1 MPRTEAGQRNILE
14 KFSHFLPF
22 FLSANGIYGII
33 RKIPRPAARAQN
45 GGLHGEGSERTFHS
59 DKRGRES
66 GMGITEEAL
75 WKVLEQK
82 AEEEDEH
89 SASGQKIAHE
99 YLAGIKAVCT
109 FGVDRSKMIRD
120 QFPMYTL
127 HDEVHI
133 CNVLRIMDNLLGDQ
147 TGSLSRDEAAMLIL
161 AACCHDVGMSCSE
174 EEKAELLDNT
184 DRLARY
190 LERNHSEYIKAY
202 AENPD
207 EPKLTD
213 GMLQRYLRSIH
224 HERSQELLEGIEWPQ
239 VLVGKVDVDDLFRVC
254 RSHGESV
261 FDLNGLE
268 STPSA
273 DLRFCAVLLR
283 LADILDF
290 DTSRAP
296 KAVYDYSGLDRP
308 EGSEA
313 KISREEWQKHIASQ
327 GFDFAHIPDRQV
339 PYDLP
344 YHAKCASMQIEQTVN
359 SYLDWADR
367 ELSECSRLLRSYGEK
382 KWKDF
387 VLPGKIKR
395 TIKADGYVSGQYH
408 LTMDQDQIMELLV
421 GEELYSDPS
430 VFVRELIQNAIDAV
444 RTRQQLDRNL
454 PGNWK
459 PQVNIRSWMDEEGY
473 HWFRIED
480 NGTGMTKEIIE
491 NHFLKIG
498 SSYYAS
504 DAFEKEKIR
513 CKADPDYTPIS
524 RFGIGILSCFMGGE
538 DSNRVEVSTKRF
550 RTDGNYPPAL
560 RLSMHGMSGY
570 YYLASQEEG
579 HCPAPMK
586 GITDAEKRK
595 YLQKPGTAI
604 AVRTNLYQT
613 GKYTGFKEIVDRYVI
628 YPPVPIHYDG
638 AEGSFDYA
646 TKDEFM
652 EAVHAIHPSD
662 NLAEQGVLE
671 FPMTEEQCRQV
682 AQELPGV
689 VFDVPPKV
697 VLKCAPLDRYTES
710 PYLSGAVLLARVE
723 GKCDALK
730 LKFGEETVKADVKI
744 VLDTNDTKDALSIKI
759 SLDFSLQ
766 FQQAMDVLKRKFG
779 YRKGFSLDMY
789 KELMGL
795 CEGDWQQEKIQEEI
809 IRAIEYQYIVNS
821 DWKRRMCR
829 KWSDLS
835 MKSLNKKIAE
845 IGQKYQEITGETLP
859 NENEQKKYQ
868 EYTKYNRHVEFTVC
882 KLYELPWYHRYFGKI
897 FDRTQ
902 LYGVAAHNGILCG
915 DSKFFYSPAWREA
928 ELGTII
934 LLQDRYR
941 PGVDVA
947 RLGIRELSLE
957 MSCDFEL
964 IRRCFVREGF
974 TFLHTES
981 AFLKDKPP
989 MIPEAMYSSLLM
1001 KRPDLEQQ
1009 LIFDTDKGDCGCD
1022 ALEELIAEH
1031 KQLTLQNTPSHTDE
1045 CGQLLYQLQIT
1056 YLKQNYGLCMTR
1068 DSFFGNICIRKKGK
1082 EPIEKTAHIFPPA
1095 LFLHTNKKYKYLRRK
1110 SSYVHSSCNAEHS
1123 LSQFMLK
1130 NGELLHQKVPGILK
1144 ELIRILQKEDGDEVV
1159 QKVNNLLACLRNLP
1173 GQPITVPDDV
1183 FLTEDDLF

>member
-744 VLDTNDTKDALSIKI
+744 VLDTNDTKDALSIEVI
-759 SLDFSLQ
+759 LDFPKE
-766 FQQAMDVLKRKFG
+766 FQQTMELLKSKVESKNGIFLG
-779 YRKGFSLDMY
+779 LY
-789 KELMGL
+789 KDLITTYSE
-795 CEGDWQQEKIQEEI
+795 DWQN
-809 IRAIEYQYIVNS
+809 RYQ
-821 DWKRRMCR
+821 K
-829 KWSDLS
+829 
-835 MKSLNKKIAE
+835 
-845 IGQKYQEITGETLP
+845 ITGETPSNDSDLR
-859 NENEQKKYQ
+859 KYL
-868 EYTKYNRHVEFTVC
+868 EYTKYSRRIKVMVC
-882 KLYELPWYHRYFGKI
+882 RLYELPWYHRYFGKI

-902 LYGVAAHNGILCG
+902 LDSVAAHNGILCG
-915 DSKFFYSPAWREA
+915 DGEFFYSTDWFEFVPRA
-928 ELGTII
+928 IV

-957 MSCDFEL
+957 MSCDIEL
-964 IRRCFVREGF
+964 IRKCFAQEGF
-974 TFLHTES
+974 TFLYDS
-981 AFLKDKPP
+981 SVLLKDKPL

-1001 KRPDLEQQ
+1001 KRSDLEKQ
-1009 LIFDTDKGDCGCD
+1009 LIFDINKGYCGCD
-1022 ALEELIAEH
+1022 ALKELIAGH
-1031 KQLTLQNTPSHTDE
+1031 KQLRLDNTIILGNEYS
-1045 CGQLLYQLQIT
+1045 QLLHQLQVT
-1056 YLKQNYGLCMTR
+1056 YLKQNYGVYMAR
-1068 DSFFGNICIRKKGK
+1068 DSHFASVYITEKRKD
-1082 EPIEKTAHIFPPA
+1082 PNEKTAHIFPTT
-1095 LFLHTNKKYKYLRRK
+1095 LFMYTSKKYKHLRQK
-1110 SSYVHSSCNAEHS
+1110 YSHIYSSCNAEHR
-1123 LSQFMLK
+1123 LSQFVLK

-1144 ELIRILQKEDGDEVV
+1144 ELIHILHEENGDEVV

-1173 GQPITVPDDV
+1173 GQPITVPDDI
-1183 FLTEDDLF
+1183 FLTEDDLLS

>member
-473 HWFRIED
+473 HWFRVED

-595 YLQKPGTAI
+595 DLQTPGTAI

-730 LKFGEETVKADVKI
+730 LKFGEETVKAEVKI
-744 VLDTNDTKDALSIKI
+744 VLDTNDTKDALSIEVI
-759 SLDFSLQ
+759 LDFPKG
-766 FQQAMDVLKRKFG
+766 FQQTMELLKSKVESKNGIFLG
-779 YRKGFSLDMY
+779 LY
-789 KELMGL
+789 KDLITTYSE
-795 CEGDWQQEKIQEEI
+795 DWQN
-809 IRAIEYQYIVNS
+809 RYQ
-821 DWKRRMCR
+821 K
-829 KWSDLS
+829 
-835 MKSLNKKIAE
+835 
-845 IGQKYQEITGETLP
+845 ITGETPSNDSDLR
-859 NENEQKKYQ
+859 KYL
-868 EYTKYNRHVEFTVC
+868 EYTKYSRRIKVTVC
-882 KLYELPWYHRYFGKI
+882 RLYELPWYHRYFGKI

-902 LYGVAAHNGILCG
+902 LDSVAAHNGILCG
-915 DSKFFYSPAWREA
+915 DGEFFYSTDWFEFVPRA
-928 ELGTII
+928 IV

-957 MSCDFEL
+957 MSCDIEL
-964 IRRCFVREGF
+964 IRKCFTQERF
-974 TFLHTES
+974 TFLHRER
-981 AFLKDKPP
+981 ALLKDTPQT
-989 MIPEAMYSSLLM
+989 IPEARYSLLLM
-1001 KRPDLEQQ
+1001 KRPDLEKR
-1009 LIFDTDKGDCGCD
+1009 LIFDTDKGRHGCD
-1022 ALEELIAEH
+1022 ALKKLIAEH
-1031 KQLTLQNTPSHTDE
+1031 KQLTLQNTPSRTDE

-1068 DSFFGNICIRKKGK
+1068 DSFFDKICIRRKGK
-1082 EPIEKTAHIFPPA
+1082 DLIEKTAHIFPPA

-1110 SSYVHSSCNAEHS
+1110 SSYVHFSCNAEHR

-1144 ELIRILQKEDGDEVV
+1144 ELIRILQEEDGSNLV

-1173 GQPITVPDDV
+1173 GQPITVPDDI